1 MRKSG
6 QSHRECKRRTD
17 EHSDSMSP
25 TSESEKLK
33 DLTYIYAD
41 TDQLEPYAENYQ
53 CADEEEDDI

>member
-41 TDQLEPYAENYQ
+41 TDQLEPDNEHYPWV
-53 CADEEEDDI
+53 DEDEDDI